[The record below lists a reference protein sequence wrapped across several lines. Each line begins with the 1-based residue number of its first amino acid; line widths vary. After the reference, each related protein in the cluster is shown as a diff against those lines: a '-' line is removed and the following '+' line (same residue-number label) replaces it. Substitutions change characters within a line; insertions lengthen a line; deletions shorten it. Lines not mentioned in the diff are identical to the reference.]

1 LGYQAGYNETGS
13 DKLYI
18 DNSDTSQPLIYGD
31 FSNNRVGINRVPT
44 ANTLEVGG
52 NASKSTAGEWLA
64 NSDAR
69 IKTDVQTVTGA
80 LEALDKIRLVSFKYT
95 DDYRNEHS
103 GVEDRRYLN
112 VIAQEFRK
120 VFPDYVKSSGEK
132 LPNGEEMLQ
141 VDAYP
146 LTVYSAAAVQEL
158 YNIVK
163 DKDTEIAAIKKE
175 NADIKSRLDAME
187 SLMAKLPLQQEGD
200 IK

>member
-13 DKLYI
+13 NKLYI
-18 DNSDTSQPLIYGD
+18 DNSDGTPLIYGD
-31 FSNNRVGINRVPT
+31 FFTNRAGINRVPA
-44 ANTLEVGG
+44 ANAFEVEG
-52 NASKSTAGEWLA
+52 NASKTTAGNWLA

-80 LEALDKIRLVSFKYT
+80 LEMLDKVRLVSFKYT

-103 GVEDRRYLN
+103 GVEDRHYLN
-112 VIAQEFRK
+112 VIAQEFRQ

-132 LPNGEEMLQ
+132 LPNGDEIMQ
-141 VDAYP
+141 VDTYP

-158 YNIVK
+158 HNIVK

-175 NADIKSRLDAME
+175 NANIKARLDAME
-187 SLMAKLPLQQEGD
+187 SLVSKLSQQEGG